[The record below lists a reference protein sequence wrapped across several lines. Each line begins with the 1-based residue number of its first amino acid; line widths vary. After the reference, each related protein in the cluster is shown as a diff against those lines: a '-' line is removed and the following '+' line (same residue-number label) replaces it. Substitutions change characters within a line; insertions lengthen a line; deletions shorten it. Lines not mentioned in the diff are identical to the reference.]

1 MQRVTIHKA
10 KTNLSKLIE
19 DARAGEEVVIMKG
32 DKAMVRLVPVSAIP
46 RGRRVGAMRGR
57 ATVTDAFFEP
67 LPPEELEAWGK

>member
-19 DARAGEEVVIMKG
+19 DARSGEEVVIMKG
-32 DKAMVRLVPVSAIP
+32 DKPMVRLVPVSAIP
-46 RGRRVGAMRGR
+46 HGRRAGAMRGR
-57 ATVTDAFFEP
+57 ATVTDAYFEP